1 LTAAR
6 VVVVAGKGGV
16 GKTTVTAVIARAAS
30 DAGRR
35 VLVVELDG
43 KPALA
48 ELIPDIEVLAISA
61 PEALDEYLRDHGFAR
76 IAKRLNRTGVID
88 VVGTAAPGIDDIVV
102 LGKIKQLERSGDYD
116 LIVVDGPA
124 AGHAIT
130 FLMSAAGLADAVS
143 SGPVRAQADDVLE
156 LLHDPERCQVVLVTL
171 PETTPVNEVVE
182 TAFALEDEV
191 GVQLGPVVVNGVDV
205 GDPLPDDDA
214 VAVPSPI
221 STVGCRGLIEAVAFR
236 RSRRAMEAGEIA
248 RLRAELPIPEVTCPP
263 CGRRSDLVGHRATGR
278 RAAKRH
284 QRHRLGRERRDRRRP
299 DLPGVRVRRRRRR
312 DRCVDGDRVL
322 RFGRCGQDDDRGGA
336 GARGGPA
343 GPTRRGGHD
352 RSGTTA
358 GRCARSG
365 GRSRLGAATDRT
377 RPDGRQGGPDGEL
390 WAMMLDT
397 AATFDGWCGA
407 TPTPTSRSNGS

>member
-1 LTAAR
+1 VPPESEFPLQSLTAAR

-48 ELIPDIEVLAISA
+48 ELIPDIDVLAISA

-102 LGKIKQLERSGDYD
+102 LGKIKQLERSGDFD

-182 TAFALEDEV
+182 TAFALEDQV

-214 VAVPSPI
+214 VRGAVADLDASDAE
-221 STVGCRGLIEAVAFR
+221 GLIEAVAFR

-248 RLRAELPIPEVTCPP
+248 RLRAELPIPEVTLPALRVA
-263 CGRRSDLVGHRATGR
+263 GLTSSDIEQLAD
-278 RAAKRH
+278 A
-284 QRHRLGRERRDRRRP
+284 L
-299 DLPGVRVRRRRRR
+299 
-312 DRCVDGDRVL
+312 
-322 RFGRCGQDDDRGGA
+322 
-336 GARGGPA
+336 
-343 GPTRRGGHD
+343 
-352 RSGTTA
+352 RSGTASETVV
-358 GRCARSG
+358 
-365 GRSRLGAATDRT
+365 
-377 RPDGRQGGPDGEL
+377 
-390 WAMMLDT
+390 
-397 AATFDGWCGA
+397 
-407 TPTPTSRSNGS
+407 GSEEAS

>member
-1 LTAAR
+1 VPPESEFPLQSLTAAR

-48 ELIPDIEVLAISA
+48 ELLPDVEVLAISA

-205 GDPLPDDDA
+205 GEPLPDDEAVRRA
-214 VAVPSPI
+214 VADLDSDAAE
-221 STVGCRGLIEAVAFR
+221 GLTDAVAFR

-248 RLRAELPIPEVTCPP
+248 RLRAELPIPEVT
-263 CGRRSDLVGHRATGR
+263 
-278 RAAKRH
+278 
-284 QRHRLGRERRDRRRP
+284 
-299 DLPGVRVRRRRRR
+299 LPALRVA
-312 DRCVDGDRVL
+312 GL
-322 RFGRCGQDDDRGGA
+322 TSSGIEQLA
-336 GARGGPA
+336 GA
-343 GPTRRGGHD
+343 
-352 RSGTTA
+352 
-358 GRCARSG
+358 
-365 GRSRLGAATDRT
+365 LGSHTGSDT
-377 RPDGRQGGPDGEL
+377 GSDTGDG
-390 WAMMLDT
+390 A
-397 AATFDGWCGA
+397 
-407 TPTPTSRSNGS
+407 

>member
-1 LTAAR
+1 MPPESEFPLQSLTAAR

-48 ELIPDIEVLAISA
+48 ELLPDVEVLAISA

-102 LGKIKQLERSGDYD
+102 LGKIKQLERSGEYD

-130 FLMSAAGLADAVS
+130 FLTSAAGLADAVS
-143 SGPVRAQADDVLE
+143 SGPVRTQADEVLE
-156 LLHDPERCQVVLVTL
+156 LLHDAQRCQVVLVTL

-205 GDPLPDDDA
+205 GGPLPDDVTVRRA
-214 VAVPSPI
+214 VADLDA
-221 STVGCRGLIEAVAFR
+221 STAQDLLDAMAFR

-248 RLRAELPIPEVTCPP
+248 RLAAELPIPEVTLPALRVA
-263 CGRRSDLVGHRATGR
+263 GLTSSDIEL
-278 RAAKRH
+278 
-284 QRHRLGRERRDRRRP
+284 L
-299 DLPGVRVRRRRRR
+299 
-312 DRCVDGDRVL
+312 
-322 RFGRCGQDDDRGGA
+322 A
-336 GARGGPA
+336 GALRGPS
-343 GPTRRGGHD
+343 RGD
-352 RSGTTA
+352 A
-358 GRCARSG
+358 
-365 GRSRLGAATDRT
+365 
-377 RPDGRQGGPDGEL
+377 
-390 WAMMLDT
+390 
-397 AATFDGWCGA
+397 
-407 TPTPTSRSNGS
+407 